1 MLLKVTLESHLVKD
15 LGLDSLDHVEVIV
28 QLEDTFGYEIPD
40 SDYEK
45 LMTPQAMV
53 KYIQKRFTEI

>member
-1 MLLKVTLESHLVKD
+1 LIKVTLESHLSKD
-15 LGLDSLDHVEVIV
+15 LGLDSLDQVEIIV

-45 LMTPQAMV
+45 LMTPQEMI
-53 KYIQKRFTEI
+53 KYIQKRLVEI

>member
-1 MLLKVTLESHLVKD
+1 MKD
-15 LGLDSLDHVEVIV
+15 LGLDSLDQVEIIV

-45 LMTPQAMV
+45 LNTPLEIV
-53 KYIQKRFTEI
+53 NYIQKRLAEV

>member
-1 MLLKVTLESHLVKD
+1 MALESNLMKD
-15 LGLDSLDHVEVIV
+15 LGLDSLDQVEIIV

-45 LMTPQAMV
+45 LNTPAEIV
-53 KYIQKRFTEI
+53 NYIQKRLAEV

>member
-1 MLLKVTLESHLVKD
+1 M
-15 LGLDSLDHVEVIV
+15 GLDSLDHVEIIV

-45 LMTPQAMV
+45 LLTPNEIV
-53 KYIQKRFTEI
+53 NYLEKRLVQV